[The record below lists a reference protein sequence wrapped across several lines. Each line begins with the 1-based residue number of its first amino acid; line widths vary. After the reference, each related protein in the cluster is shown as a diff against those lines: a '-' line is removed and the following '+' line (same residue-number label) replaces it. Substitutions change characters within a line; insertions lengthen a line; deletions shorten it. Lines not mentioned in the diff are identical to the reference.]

1 MRRKHFQAGFS
12 IQDGIEVRT
21 WKSFIVVLYTLKK
34 KMIHNVRK
42 KARRYPAGV
51 QINPSNAPSGKEPST
66 LVDVFAERIAILE
79 AEVLNGK
86 SQFRYDDRC
95 THGSPARH
103 QHRKTLFRRTKT
115 GTIFG

>member
-51 QINPSNAPSGKEPST
+51 QINPSNAPSGKEPLAST
-66 LVDVFAERIAILE
+66 LVDVFAERITILE
-79 AEVLNGK
+79 AEVLNRK
-86 SQFRYDDRC
+86 SEF
-95 THGSPARH
+95 
-103 QHRKTLFRRTKT
+103 
-115 GTIFG
+115 